1 VEADDTRKELREE
14 EDLLRAAEEG
24 SHDLLTRD
32 PTRVSPTHI
41 IQGIVDQMAAYSI
54 EPS

>member
-41 IQGIVDQMAAYSI
+41 QGIVDQMAAYSI

>member
-41 IQGIVDQMAAYSI
+41 PRHCRSDGCLFH
-54 EPS
+54 